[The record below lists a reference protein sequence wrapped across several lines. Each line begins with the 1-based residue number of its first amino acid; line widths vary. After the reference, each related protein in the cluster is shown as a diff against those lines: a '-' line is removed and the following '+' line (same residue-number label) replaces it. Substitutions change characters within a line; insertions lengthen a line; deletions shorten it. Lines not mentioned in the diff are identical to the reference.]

1 MNATI
6 LIVEDDEDLRPS
18 IESVL
23 ADRGYT
29 VYAAPE
35 GQTALEMLQNA
46 DWRPDLIVS
55 DIMMPR
61 MNGYEFFEAVHQI
74 PELRVIPFIFL
85 TALGSKNDVQAARRM
100 GIDDYL
106 VKPFEPDDFILA
118 VENKLRRAA
127 DMRAR
132 AATELDDARRTMV
145 QLLSHELRTPLTY
158 VSGGWQLLTEGLNPA
173 ALDEET
179 QMSLGLI
186 GSGTARLT
194 RLTEQMV
201 LFAQLT
207 TGHAG
212 LQLQT
217 VGAPVN
223 MRTLTEEM
231 VQYLHN
237 LIEERGTK
245 VNVRIAQ
252 GQLYVFGVA
261 EILAGGLSEV
271 IRNAIS
277 YSPEGSPIYIDV
289 YQDDHGIIFEVS
301 DQGYG
306 IVPEDLPNI
315 WKVLVQSER
324 SRREQQGAG
333 MGLPI
338 AKRTVEAHGGS
349 ITLDSIVNRGTRVI
363 VRLPAY

>member
-1 MNATI
+1 MNPVI

-18 IESVL
+18 IEGVL
-23 ADRGYT
+23 ADRAYT
-29 VYAAPE
+29 VYSAPE
-35 GQTALEMLQNA
+35 GQSALTMLQSAN
-46 DWRPDLIVS
+46 WKPDLIVS
-55 DIMMPR
+55 DIMMPQ

-74 PELRVIPFIFL
+74 AELRVVPFIFL
-85 TALGSKNDVQAARRM
+85 TALGSKGDVQAARRM
-100 GIDDYL
+100 GVDDYL

-127 DMRAR
+127 EMRER
-132 AATELDDARRTMV
+132 AANELDDARRTMV

-158 VSGGWQLLTEGLNPA
+158 VSGGWQLLTEGLNKSSM
-173 ALDEET
+173 DEET

-201 LFAQLT
+201 LYAQLAA
-207 TGHAG
+207 GHAQV
-212 LQLQT
+212 QLQT

-223 MRTLTEEM
+223 MRLLVEEI
-231 VQYLHN
+231 VASLQDLA
-237 LIEERGTK
+237 EERRIK
-245 VNVRIAQ
+245 VNLRIAQ

-261 EILAGGLSEV
+261 ELLAGGLSEIV
-271 IRNAIS
+271 RNAITF
-277 YSPEGSPIYIDV
+277 SPEGNPIYVDLYSDEQYIV
-289 YQDDHGIIFEVS
+289 FEVS
-301 DQGYG
+301 DQGFG

-338 AKRTVEAHGGS
+338 AKRTVEAHNGT
-349 ITLDSIVNRGTRVI
+349 IVLDSIVNRGTRVI
-363 VRLPAY
+363 SRIPAY